1 MFWILV
7 LIAMSLFYM
16 TGCQK
21 TTIIEAD
28 TYTRT
33 INGHRYIIADA
44 GEGSG
49 VSMIHDFSCPAP
61 DSTHIQ
67 KVKIVP
73 R

>member
-1 MFWILV
+1 MRNIIL
-7 LIAMSLFYM
+7 LITIAVF
-16 TGCQK
+16 TAACQK
-21 TTIIEAD
+21 TTILEAD

-33 INGHRYIIADA
+33 INGHRYILADN

-49 VSMIHDFSCPAP
+49 VSIIHDLSCPAP

-67 KVKIVP
+67 IVKIVC